1 MAYDQ
6 NLLAQYSDEFNKLY
20 KKRKIIL
27 SFKDFT
33 NLVAENPKLFIR
45 DASHY
50 LSDVFHYHGEE
61 KVKHLDLLDTKK
73 FLLFEKLSEKEKN
86 ILGCEKVQNEVFH
99 SISKFR
105 RKGYVDKLILLYG
118 PSASSKSLTVSKIA
132 AAMENYS
139 KQTEG
144 AVYKFNWIFPVTLER
159 SKKGNH
165 HSNKIGFG
173 HESSKK
179 ELCTFAFLDENQI
192 LAKIHSEFKENP
204 LFLIPMP
211 FRENFLRTILA
222 SEEGVKE
229 EDVNVPTHL
238 LSSGLSKKNQE
249 ILANML
255 HIYEGDLTKVFRHIQ
270 VERFFYSS
278 QYRVGIS
285 SIDPQMPMDAYEKQI
300 TINGNYH
307 KIPPY
312 LHDINFHESYG
323 ELVEGNRGLVEYSDL
338 LARPLSHIKQLLSTI
353 ERRFIKLTS
362 STAKLD
368 IVYMATTD
376 DKHMEAFHA
385 TPEFHFFKG
394 RFEEITVPYLLR
406 PTQEKGIYE
415 KDLSALRKEIDVA
428 PYTLD
433 LLVLW
438 AIMSRIKPS
447 NLNRFKE
454 DTHALLQRLTP
465 EAKLK
470 LYEGE
475 SLLDFFTEKEEKII
489 HGLRKSIWEDGQ
501 DAKIYE
507 GRFGPSPRDLVAL
520 LHKSAEKAKDGT
532 LTAIEIFNEILEFT
546 KEKNIYEFL
555 QFAPQGQYHNQEY
568 FLDVIK
574 EKYKKNFEEEIASA
588 MLIANK
594 EEYRLYLERYIKHVV
609 AYIKNQKLHDKAT
622 NTYEVPSRE
631 LMANIEEILNIQRPI
646 EEYRSNL
653 LSKIAA
659 YKIENPGIDI
669 KIESLFKTELEKIK
683 KHFFVEQKK
692 IIESNYDLILRY
704 FQPEKNSPLSESEE
718 KIVALTFENM
728 KTEFGYNKK
737 AIQKSVYFILNR

>member
-1 MAYDQ
+1 
-6 NLLAQYSDEFNKLY
+6 
-20 KKRKIIL
+20 
-27 SFKDFT
+27 
-33 NLVAENPKLFIR
+33 
-45 DASHY
+45 
-50 LSDVFHYHGEE
+50 
-61 KVKHLDLLDTKK
+61 
-73 FLLFEKLSEKEKN
+73 
-86 ILGCEKVQNEVFH
+86 
-99 SISKFR
+99 
-105 RKGYVDKLILLYG
+105 
-118 PSASSKSLTVSKIA
+118 
-132 AAMENYS
+132 
-139 KQTEG
+139 
-144 AVYKFNWIFPVTLER
+144 
-159 SKKGNH
+159 
-165 HSNKIGFG
+165 
-173 HESSKK
+173 
-179 ELCTFAFLDENQI
+179 
-192 LAKIHSEFKENP
+192 
-204 LFLIPMP
+204 
-211 FRENFLRTILA
+211 
-222 SEEGVKE
+222 
-229 EDVNVPTHL
+229 
-238 LSSGLSKKNQE
+238 
-249 ILANML
+249 ML

-285 SIDPQMPMDAYEKQI
+285 SIDPQVPMDAYEKQI

-307 KIPPY
+307 KLPPY

-406 PTQEKGIYE
+406 HSQEKEIYE
-415 KDLSALRKEIDVA
+415 KDLSALRKEMDIS

-438 AIMSRIKPS
+438 ALMSRIKPC

-454 DTHALLQRLTP
+454 DTHVLLQRLTP

-501 DAKIYE
+501 DGKLYE

-568 FLDVIK
+568 FLDIIK

-588 MLIANK
+588 MSIANK

-609 AYIKNQKLHDKAT
+609 AYLKNQKLHDKAT
-622 NTYEVPSRE
+622 NTYEAPSQD
-631 LMANIEEILNIQRPI
+631 LMANVEEILNIQRPI

-718 KIVALTFENM
+718 KIVSLTFDNM

-737 AIQKSVYFILNR
+737 AIQKSVYFVLNR

>member
-1 MAYDQ
+1 MIYDE
-6 NLLAQYSDEFNKLY
+6 NLLTHYSNEFNKLY

-33 NLVAENPKLFIR
+33 KLVAENPKPFLR

-61 KVKHLDLLDTKK
+61 NIKHLDLLDTKK

-86 ILGCEKVQNEVFH
+86 ILGCEKVQNEIFH
-99 SISKFR
+99 SLSKFR

-139 KQTEG
+139 KQTDG

-159 SKKGNH
+159 SKKGNN
-165 HSNKIGFG
+165 HSNKIGFT

-211 FRENFLRTILA
+211 FRENFLRKILA
-222 SEEGVKE
+222 SKEGTKE
-229 EDVNVPTHL
+229 EDVNIPTHL

-255 HIYEGDLTKVFRHIQ
+255 QIYDGDLTKVFRHIQ

-285 SIDPQMPMDAYEKQI
+285 SIDPQMPIDAYEKQI

-323 ELVEGNRGLVEYSDL
+323 ELVEANRGLVEYSDL

-362 STAKLD
+362 STAMLD

-385 TPEFHFFKG
+385 TAEFHFFKG
-394 RFEEITVPYLLR
+394 RFEEIIVPYLLR
-406 PTQEKGIYE
+406 PSQEKEIYA
-415 KDLSALRKEIDVA
+415 KDLSALKKEIDVA
-428 PYTLD
+428 PHTLD

-438 AIMSRIKPS
+438 AIMSRMKS
-447 NLNRFKE
+447 CNLLRFEE
-454 DTHALLQRLTP
+454 DTHALLQKLTP
-465 EAKLK
+465 EAKIK

-475 SLLDFFTEKEEKII
+475 SLLDFFTEQEEKILTR
-489 HGLRKSIWEDGQ
+489 LRKSIWEDG
-501 DAKIYE
+501 KEGPIYE
-507 GRFGPSPRDLVAL
+507 GRFGPSPRDLVAI
-520 LHKSAEKAKDGT
+520 LHKSAEKAKDNT
-532 LTAIEIFNEILEFT
+532 LTAIEIFNEILEFI

-555 QFAPQGQYHNQEY
+555 QFPAQGNYHNQEY
-568 FLDVIK
+568 FLNVLK
-574 EKYKKNFEEEIASA
+574 ENYKKNFEEEIASA
-588 MLIANK
+588 MSIGNK
-594 EEYRLYLERYIKHVV
+594 REYKLYLERYIRHVV
-609 AYIKNQKLHDKAT
+609 AYLKNQKLHDKTT
-622 NTYEVPSRE
+622 NTYEPPSQE
-631 LMANIEEILNIQRPI
+631 LMTNVEEILNIQGPI

-653 LSKIAA
+653 LSRIAA
-659 YKIENPGIDI
+659 YRIENPGIDI
-669 KIESLFKTELEKIK
+669 KIDSLFKTELEKIK
-683 KHFFVEQKK
+683 KHFFTEQKK
-692 IIESNYDLILRY
+692 IIETNYDLILRY
-704 FQPEKNSPLSESEE
+704 FQPEKNSPLSEAEE
-718 KIVALTFENM
+718 KIIFLTFENM
-728 KTEFGYNKK
+728 KNEFGYNKK
-737 AIQKSVYFILNR
+737 AIQKSVNFVLNR